1 MFNFSFS
8 FFNNYIN
15 LVIKYLTIFTQ
26 VKTLQMSKKNSS
38 VHYNEYLDLDKILD
52 AQSPLS
58 KAGNNEAHEEMLFII
73 IHQTYELWFKQ
84 IIHEIDSVMA
94 LLSRQKMDEENVG
107 LVVGRFDRV
116 NKILEV
122 LVKQLDILETMT
134 ALDFLDF
141 RNYLSPA
148 SGFQSHQFRKIEV
161 MLGLKIDKRHQFGG
175 CPYHDQFTGQKKEE
189 ILEIEKDT
197 SLFALVEKWLE
208 RIPFLNMEGFDFVD
222 HYKSSVVKM
231 LKNEI
236 AVINASGLSESDKMI
251 RVKMIE
257 ENRKYFDNI
266 FDEKNHLKSIENG
279 LTKLSYKATM
289 SALLINLYR
298 EQPILQLPYKFL
310 RQLVET
316 DHKISLWRFR
326 HVQMVEKMLGQKIG
340 TGGSSGQGYLKKT
353 VDQHRLFE
361 DIANI
366 ATLMISREYLPE
378 LPKNIKQK
386 LSFNFTNK
394 KI

>member
-1 MFNFSFS
+1 MFSFTFS

-15 LVIKYLTIFTQ
+15 LVIKYLTIFTP

-38 VHYNEYLDLDKILD
+38 IHYNEYLDLDKILD
-52 AQSPLS
+52 AQTPLS

-161 MLGLKIDKRHQFGG
+161 MLGLKINKRHQFGG
-175 CPYHDQFTGQKKEE
+175 CPYHDQFTGEKKEE

-197 SLFALVEKWLE
+197 PLFTLVEKWLE
-208 RIPFLNMEGFDFVD
+208 RIPFLNMEGYDFID
-222 HYKSSVVKM
+222 QYKSSVVEM

-251 RVKMIE
+251 RIKMIE

-266 FDEKNHLKSIENG
+266 FDEKNHLKSIEDG

>member
-1 MFNFSFS
+1 MFNFPFS

-15 LVIKYLTIFTQ
+15 LVIKYLTIFTP

-52 AQSPLS
+52 AQTPLS

-94 LLSRQKMDEENVG
+94 LLGTQKMDEENVG
-107 LVVGRFDRV
+107 LVVGRFERV

-175 CPYHDQFTGQKKEE
+175 CPYHDQFTGEKKDE

-208 RIPFLNMEGFDFVD
+208 RIPFLNMEGYDFVD
-222 HYKSSVVKM
+222 QYKSSVVKM

>member
-175 CPYHDQFTGQKKEE
+175 CPYHDQFTGEKKEE

-222 HYKSSVVKM
+222 QYKSSVVKM

-298 EQPILQLPYKFL
+298 EQPILQLPYRFL